1 MGFWRGY
8 PQQVSEVAM
17 SQVFSCFTPLHH
29 PKWHFS
35 LSHHP
40 LILTQPRITIN
51 QPSSNKQ
58 QGGSFPDHHL
68 HAPDSADLSRLGGL
82 PRFRQTSQGAVLGA
96 YLGGVRS
103 LHGGGHGAVDAHGGG
118 LVRRTSGAPWCF
130 FHWKRMVINCWNGR
144 IYGNIFYG

>member
-1 MGFWRGY
+1 
-8 PQQVSEVAM
+8 M

-96 YLGGVRS
+96 HLGGVRS

-130 FHWKRMVINCWNGR
+130 FSLEENGHKLLEWE
-144 IYGNIFYG
+144 NIWEYFLWLGYISRNDDLVG